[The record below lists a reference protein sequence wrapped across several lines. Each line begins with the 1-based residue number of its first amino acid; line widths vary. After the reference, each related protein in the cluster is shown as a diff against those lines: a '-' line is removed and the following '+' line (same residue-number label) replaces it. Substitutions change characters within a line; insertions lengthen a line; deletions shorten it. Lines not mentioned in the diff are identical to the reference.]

1 MMVGGRYESHDRR
14 GHLDLDTLS
23 KVSSKEWW
31 PESIVVVGNASMG
44 ESTSNRS
51 RMKYLQK
58 PKNVSTNVRHRE
70 TLYRYLYGTGHFPSR
85 SVLLTFLDRKHRI

>member
-1 MMVGGRYESHDRR
+1 MDDVPKKGEGRYESHGRR
-14 GHLDLDTLS
+14 GHLDLGTLS

-58 PKNVSTNVRHRE
+58 PKISNSKVGKNVRQ
-70 TLYRYLYGTGHFPSR
+70 T
-85 SVLLTFLDRKHRI
+85 